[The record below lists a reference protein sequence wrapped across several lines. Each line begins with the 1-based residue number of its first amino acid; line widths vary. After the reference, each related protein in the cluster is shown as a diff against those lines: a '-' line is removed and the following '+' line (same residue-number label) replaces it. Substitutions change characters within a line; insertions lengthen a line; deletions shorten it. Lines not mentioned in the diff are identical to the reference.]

1 MTRRFRAPAA
11 DRAVLADPPFEQLPA
26 LVERNRKLLD
36 RDDVLIGGVS
46 LREHRRQARR
56 DILGDDVD
64 SPLLVAGH
72 QPELAH
78 PGVWV
83 KNFALNGLAKTLGGV
98 PLHLVADHDT
108 MKSAAI
114 SIPTWDEWKPESVRL
129 EAVPFDDFAG
139 EQPWETRAAQNP
151 AKWGEFVRRV
161 AEAAKRWGYEPLL
174 CSPLPSQGRGAG
186 GVRFFRPLTPA
197 PSPEGRGG
205 EENWATHFTHL
216 RRHYEIAWGCDNR
229 ELTVSGLSATDAF
242 RRFVRHVAADAD
254 RFRRAYNAAVQRY
267 RDAYGLR
274 SRSHPVPDL
283 HANELPFWVVEGTSR
298 RAAMS
303 ADCADT
309 GLSLR
314 PRALTLTLFA
324 RLCLG
329 DLFIHGIGGGKYDE
343 VTDAIIRDYFGV
355 EPPAYQVLSATLH
368 LPLPHFPATDED
380 VRRLH
385 RQRRDLDWQPERFID
400 PREATDLKRRKA
412 KLSAT
417 EPTGRAERRAWFREL
432 QQVTRA
438 MRPFVDDWTRD
449 VDRELE
455 RATAEVA
462 ANAILRRRDF
472 AWVLYPERELR
483 EFLQGFLF
491 G

>member
-11 DRAVLADPPFEQLPA
+11 DRAVLADPPFEQIPA
-26 LVERNRKLLD
+26 LVDRNRRLLD
-36 RDDVLIGGVS
+36 RDDVRIGGVS
-46 LREHRRQARR
+46 LRELRRQARR
-56 DILGDDVD
+56 DVLNDTSG

-72 QPELAH
+72 QPELSH

-83 KNFALNGLAKTLGGV
+83 KNFALNGMAKKLGGV

-108 MKSAAI
+108 MKSATI

-139 EQPWETRAAQNP
+139 EQPWETRAVRNP

-174 CSPLPSQGRGAG
+174 CGLPRPGGERSAGALPSGSRQTG
-186 GVRFFRPLTPA
+186 FT
-197 PSPEGRGG
+197 
-205 EENWATHFTHL
+205 WADQFTTL
-216 RRHYEIAWGCDNR
+216 RQQVERTWGCDNR
-229 ELTVSGLSATDAF
+229 ELAVSAVSTTDAF
-242 RRFVRHVAADAD
+242 RRFVRHVAADDD
-254 RFRRAYNAAVQRY
+254 RFRHAYNSAVQQY

-283 HANELPFWVVEGTSR
+283 HQNELPFWVVEGTSR
-298 RAAMS
+298 RAATT
-303 ADCADT
+303 ADT

-329 DLFIHGIGGGKYDE
+329 DLFVHGIGGGKYDE

-368 LPLPHFPATDED
+368 LPLPHFPATAAD
-380 VRRLH
+380 VHRLQ
-385 RQRRDLDWQPERFID
+385 RKRRDLDWQPERFID

-412 KLSAT
+412 ELSASV
-417 EPTGRAERRAWFREL
+417 PTGRAERRTWFREL
-432 QQVTRA
+432 QQVTQE
-438 MRPFVDDWTRD
+438 MRPFVEHRARD

-455 RATAEVA
+455 RVTAEVA
-462 ANAILRRRDF
+462 ANAVLRRRDF
-472 AWVLYPERELR
+472 AWVLYPEQQLR
-483 EFLQGFLF
+483 EFLQQFV
-491 G
+491 